1 MKFGKRL
8 KKQIDDTIPEWREK
22 FLSYKDLKKLVRL
35 ISAAHPSTKAEA
47 EFVELL
53 NSEIEKFNSFFIEQ
67 EEEFIIRQRVRQFC
81 SFFFYKIKWCWD

>member
-8 KKQIDDTIPEWREK
+8 KKQIEDTIPEWRDK

-35 ISAAHPSTKAEA
+35 ISTTRPSTKAEA

-67 EEEFIIRQRVRQFC
+67 EEEFVIRQRVFPFL
-81 SFFFYKIKWCWD
+81 FFSPFGE